1 MVWCKQIF
9 YQIIGNKKYQ
19 IIKAKMINQERH
31 TWNFMFEAKNL
42 KHQKELESISWKGG
56 ATRHWL

>member
-1 MVWCKQIF
+1 MQKNF

-42 KHQKELESISWKGG
+42 KHQKELESIS
-56 ATRHWL
+56 